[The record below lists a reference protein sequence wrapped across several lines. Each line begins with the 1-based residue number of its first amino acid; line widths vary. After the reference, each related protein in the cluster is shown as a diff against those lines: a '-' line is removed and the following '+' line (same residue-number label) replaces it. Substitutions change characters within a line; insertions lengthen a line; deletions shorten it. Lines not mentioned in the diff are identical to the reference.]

1 MSTATAVEKAT
12 ESPRARGVLDTS
24 GLLCPYP
31 YIRAKEALETLPRGT
46 SLEILTDSEPTALSS
61 IPILC
66 EQKGYTYTSVQEGE
80 RWRLVVTKP

>member
-1 MSTATAVEKAT
+1 MRAATMDERTSEKPKAQ
-12 ESPRARGVLDTS
+12 GVLDTS

-46 SLEILTDSEPTALSS
+46 ALEILTDSEPTAVSS

-66 EQKGYTYTSVQEGE
+66 EQNGYAYTSVQEGE
-80 RWRLVVTKP
+80 RWRLVVRKP